1 MSTRHLSKSTI
12 FFLIIFTFL
21 SILTFLNL
29 SPNGQNLLQWVN
41 SLEILQP
48 SQQLFPY
55 DIDQDITTYQEYN
68 DREVEK
74 LQRCLEDPGE
84 CRRNQDKVVLAFA
97 HAWPGAVIDGWRGG
111 EGVWAIS
118 MFRAMRELGYTVLLG
133 MNDWDETLRYYR
145 MFPDQVKVII
155 KSAWIDD
162 CIKDPKCI
170 RSEVNPTGIPRWK
183 SEFSMHFFPDT
194 HTRFGLDYKWIIHAD
209 RHFYGEE
216 ETEKQQYI
224 GYSLE
229 DECMKHPFV
238 PHDQRPMAAWTL
250 AKQASLFHLGA
261 KETVFNKS
269 YFELASQEAQ
279 LDGLSFRGAYQVN
292 GEYMKGWI
300 HDTPV
305 QALNGVVNLGK
316 TGPDQFLDELASS
329 RILIGVGNPPLSPSP
344 YVALCM
350 GTPFLNPIK
359 SWDPENPN
367 DRSKWVSQHNYLKWL
382 DPPYVYNVQAHAY
395 DQFVSAISQA
405 IQNPPPRYVDP
416 PMTIKNVRRRVER
429 LVESDWKELA
439 REYMEEKIKE
449 GEKYTW
455 TL

>member
-1 MSTRHLSKSTI
+1 MSSRHLSKPT
-12 FFLIIFTFL
+12 IIFLWICGSLTF
-21 SILTFLNL
+21 LTFLNL
-29 SPNGQNLLQWVN
+29 SPNGQYLKGWAG
-41 SLEILQP
+41 SFDILQSSP
-48 SQQLFPY
+48 RLFPY
-55 DIDQDITTYQEYN
+55 EIDSDITTYQEYN
-68 DREVEK
+68 EREIQK
-74 LQRCLEDPGE
+74 LQRCLDEGE
-84 CRRNQDKVVLAFA
+84 CHRNQEKVVLAFA
-97 HAWPGAVIDGWRGG
+97 DAWSGAVIDGWRGG
-111 EGVWAIS
+111 EGVWAMS
-118 MFRAMRELGYTVLLG
+118 MFRGMRELGYTVLLG
-133 MNDWDETLRYYR
+133 MNVWDETLRYYR

-155 KSAWIDD
+155 KSAWINNCIEDPA
-162 CIKDPKCI
+162 CIK
-170 RSEVNPTGIPRWK
+170 SEVNPTGIPRWK

-209 RHFYGEE
+209 RHHYGEE
-216 ETEKQQYI
+216 ETEALQYI

-238 PHDQRPMAAWTL
+238 PHHNRPLAAWTL
-250 AKQASLFHLGA
+250 AKQASLFHLGD

-269 YFELASQEAQ
+269 YFELASKEPD
-279 LDGLSFRGAYQVN
+279 LEGLSFRGAYQVN

-316 TGPDQFLDELASS
+316 IGPDQFLDELANS

-359 SWDPENPN
+359 KWDEDNPE

-382 DPPYVYNVQAHAY
+382 DPPYVYNVPAHSY
-395 DQFVSAISQA
+395 SQFISAISQA

-416 PMTIKNVRRRVER
+416 PMTIENVRRRVER
-429 LVESDWKELA
+429 LVESDWRELA
-439 REYMEEKIKE
+439 REYMEERIKE